1 MVNFIYDFKNIAM
14 KKIILLLLISILFTG
29 CRSKK
34 VALEKQEKSVSE
46 IVVNDIKKT
55 ETEIKEI
62 ATIQKIEFNKFTLT
76 PVDNQKPSK
85 VIINQDTIQY
95 QNSVLNFD
103 NSKEKKIS
111 LEKSKTVKSETD
123 KSTADKNQ
131 SSKSKI
137 LNKDITSASWGLNFA
152 LILGVLAALILIF
165 LHFKTKNPTK

>member
-1 MVNFIYDFKNIAM
+1 M
-14 KKIILLLLISILFTG
+14 KIKYILILIILFTG
-29 CRSKK
+29 CRTKK
-34 VALEKQEKSVSE
+34 VALEKQEQSVSE

-76 PVDNQKPSK
+76 PVDSQKPSK

-95 QNSVLNFD
+95 QNSILNFD
-103 NSKEKKIS
+103 NSKEENKI
-111 LEKSKTVKSETD
+111 LEKSKTDKSARD

-137 LNKDITSASWGLNFA
+137 LNKDITSASWGLNLA
-152 LILGVLAALILIF
+152 LILGVLSALILLF

>member
-14 KKIILLLLISILFTG
+14 KKIILLLLLSILFTG
-29 CRSKK
+29 CRTKK
-34 VALEKQEKSVSE
+34 VALEKQEQSVSE
-46 IVVNDIKKT
+46 IVLNDIKKT

-76 PVDNQKPSK
+76 PVDSQKPSK

-103 NSKEKKIS
+103 NSKEEKIS
-111 LEKSKTVKSETD
+111 LEKSKTNKSATD

-137 LNKDITSASWGLNFA
+137 LNKDITSASWGLNIGIILGILLL
-152 LILGVLAALILIF
+152 LILLYIAWKF
-165 LHFKTKNPTK
+165 RR

>member
-1 MVNFIYDFKNIAM
+1 M
-14 KKIILLLLISILFTG
+14 KIKYILILIILFTG

-85 VIINQDTIQY
+85 VIINGDTIQHE
-95 QNSVLNFD
+95 NSVLNFD
-103 NSKEKKIS
+103 NSKEENKI
-111 LEKSKTVKSETD
+111 LEKSKTDKSARD

-152 LILGVLAALILIF
+152 LIIGVLAALILIF